1 MLLKY
6 INFFLKGISKI
17 FFNSKKACYLIN
29 YFPTY
34 DEDGFVTSHNAD
46 FKNDEKFID
55 AYNKGF
61 NTKSSNGWHL
71 QWRIYNACFFAKRAL
86 RYEGV
91 FLELG
96 TNKGMTALA
105 IVNYVDFKNLNKE
118 FYLVDTFQGL
128 VSDKLTANENK
139 KNDKLRYSS
148 CYNEVIETFKDFKNI
163 KIVKGIIP
171 NILQEL
177 TFHNI
182 SFLHIDLN
190 SSISEIEAINLLWNK
205 MSNNGVILLDDYAY
219 SGYSDT
225 KKAWDQF
232 VRLKKTSVLTLPT
245 GQGVILL

>member
-1 MLLKY
+1 M
-6 INFFLKGISKI
+6 
-17 FFNSKKACYLIN
+17 
-29 YFPTY
+29 
-34 DEDGFVTSHNAD
+34 
-46 FKNDEKFID
+46 
-55 AYNKGF
+55 
-61 NTKSSNGWHL
+61 
-71 QWRIYNACFFAKRAL
+71 
-86 RYEGV
+86 
-91 FLELG
+91 
-96 TNKGMTALA
+96 
-105 IVNYVDFKNLNKE
+105 
-118 FYLVDTFQGL
+118 

-139 KNDKLRYSS
+139 KNDNLRYSS

-205 MSNNGVILLDDYAY
+205 MSNNAVILLDDYAY